1 MTAICHNFV
10 TFFDENVVR
19 FLKKHV
25 SPIEFR
31 LGNSPERERERGNS
45 PTKNLGECVKDRV
58 ERLMRLEKG
67 KNRY

>member
-19 FLKKHV
+19 FLKNRV

-31 LGNSPERERERGNS
+31 PGNS

-67 KNRY
+67 KNRYQFLKTI